1 MGGAAAGH
9 AGGQQACDRLLAHSS
24 RPPRENHAQQADSTD
39 VVGGVRG
46 DLVAVV
52 KHLLGQLAV
61 CGAVRRR
68 HSCFNGRRKLPHKS
82 IGGQPL
88 HSAHGVALV

>member
-1 MGGAAAGH
+1 MT
-9 AGGQQACDRLLAHSS
+9 
-24 RPPRENHAQQADSTD
+24 NHAQQADATD

-61 CGAVRRR
+61 CRAVKLGQGRYNSRRMLPLKPLG
-68 HSCFNGRRKLPHKS
+68 GRPL
-82 IGGQPL
+82 QP
-88 HSAHGVALV
+88 ARGVALV